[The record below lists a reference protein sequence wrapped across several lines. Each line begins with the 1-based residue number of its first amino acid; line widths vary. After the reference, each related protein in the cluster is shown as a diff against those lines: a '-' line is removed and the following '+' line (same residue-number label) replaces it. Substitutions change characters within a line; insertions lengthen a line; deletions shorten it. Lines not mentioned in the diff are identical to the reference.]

1 MEIFEGVNGGINCLK
16 QNWPELSRIDQNLR
30 INRIRLA
37 EGFLKRKEF
46 GIWD

>member
-1 MEIFEGVNGGINCLK
+1 LVFGIEDEFVLQADGAEME
-16 QNWPELSRIDQNLR
+16 QNFQNYR